1 MHEAV
6 LIQEYLAKHGAR
18 RFAQGSS
25 GKYDSVRLYLLEKG
39 WDMRRVQAN
48 FALKPVGKPG
58 IGKRQSWQK
67 IIEFVDELRVADG
80 LEPLCAPVK
89 HAA

>member
-1 MHEAV
+1 MMPEAI

-80 LEPLCAPVK
+80 LEPLCAQ